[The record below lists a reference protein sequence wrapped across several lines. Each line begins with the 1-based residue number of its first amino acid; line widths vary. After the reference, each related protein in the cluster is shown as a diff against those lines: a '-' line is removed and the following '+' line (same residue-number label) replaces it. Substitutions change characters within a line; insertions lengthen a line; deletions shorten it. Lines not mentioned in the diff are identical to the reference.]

1 LGALTKAVVLAET
14 AEAVAVNVALL
25 LPLAMVMDG
34 GTVTL
39 ELDEVSSTSVS
50 NGAGLWRRSV
60 QLLAPGV
67 CTVVGAQV
75 RPACP
80 PANAMVSTVD
90 CTTVLALANIVA
102 LPPEA
107 PVDTIALTLVV
118 VLPAGIKI
126 DPGKLTC
133 GLPDESATVMP
144 PCGAALVRESV
155 QVLEPPGTTVVGL
168 QLTAAR
174 DDGPLAG

>member
-1 LGALTKAVVLAET
+1 
-14 AEAVAVNVALL
+14 
-25 LPLAMVMDG
+25 
-34 GTVTL
+34 
-39 ELDEVSSTSVS
+39 
-50 NGAGLWRRSV
+50 
-60 QLLAPGV
+60 
-67 CTVVGAQV
+67 
-75 RPACP
+75 
-80 PANAMVSTVD
+80 
-90 CTTVLALANIVA
+90 
-102 LPPEA
+102 
-107 PVDTIALTLVV
+107 